1 MWWGISSRNWG
12 RMRRAQILL
21 AARGG
26 ANDAEA
32 QGSKSVLR
40 FTAPNAVLSLA
51 TRDELSEGHGLGYDA
66 QDGYRGVGTEAEHD
80 EAGARLQYLSYLL
93 RNMMINGPN
102 KVVGGG
108 HHLSADRPL
117 LSLCRCH
124 HRWAIRAVL
133 ARPISNTRDTSF
145 CLAALDDALARFGSH
160 LDKARAK
167 FGVHS
172 LRQAVVLLPE
182 SKYRKQAKALHN
194 RRRR

>member
-1 MWWGISSRNWG
+1 MARKSGQSACKLK
-12 RMRRAQILL
+12 RAQILL
-21 AARGG
+21 AGAG
-26 ANDAEA
+26 ANDAEVR
-32 QGSKSVLR
+32 GSKSVVLR

-51 TRDELSEGHGLGYDA
+51 TRDELSESHGLGYDA

-93 RNMMINGPN
+93 RNMTINRPN

-133 ARPISNTRDTSF
+133 AWPISNTIDTSF

-167 FGVHS
+167 VGVHS
-172 LRQAVVLLPE
+172 LRQAIVLLPE
-182 SKYRKQAKALHN
+182 PKYRKQAKALHN
-194 RRRR
+194 RRRQ